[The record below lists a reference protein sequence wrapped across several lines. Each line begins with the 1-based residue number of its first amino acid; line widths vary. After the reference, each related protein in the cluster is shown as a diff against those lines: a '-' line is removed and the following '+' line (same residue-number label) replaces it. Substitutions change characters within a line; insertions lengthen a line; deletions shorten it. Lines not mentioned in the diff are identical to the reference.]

1 MLGYLPKT
9 NFEDGIR
16 NFFEWFKKERK
27 QFFFIEILSDNIFQI
42 NLFNN
47 QMKEIRLKQ

>member
-16 NFFEWFKKERK
+16 NFFEWFKKKENS
-27 QFFFIEILSDNIFQI
+27 FFIEILSDNIFQI

-47 QMKEIRLKQ
+47 QMKKIRLK